1 MLSTRSN
8 VVNMQFLAFKLKHS
22 YSYLISNSFQ
32 TSMIFYFRIGETS
45 GSGPSSGPQ
54 ERGTPEMAR
63 GTGARGTETPPLAKR
78 KKAGKRNTPKGF
90 DLCQQ

>member
-1 MLSTRSN
+1 MT
-8 VVNMQFLAFKLKHS
+8 QYG
-22 YSYLISNSFQ
+22 YSYPISNSFQ
-32 TSMIFYFRIGETS
+32 TSMIYYFRFGETS

-78 KKAGKRNTPKGF
+78 KKAGRRNTPKGF
-90 DLCQQ
+90 KLDLCQ

>member
-1 MLSTRSN
+1 MTRYG
-8 VVNMQFLAFKLKHS
+8 
-22 YSYLISNSFQ
+22 YSYPITNSFQ
-32 TSMIFYFRIGETS
+32 TSMIFYFRFGETS